1 MTENVWPS
9 LSGKDRLLAAGLMS
23 GTSMDGVDAAVV
35 AMDTDAAHPRVE
47 LRSFAS
53 NPYPGDLRDSLADLA
68 SGSQVTAEEVAALHS
83 GVAIAFASA
92 FFDACRRG
100 GVDPR
105 AVDFIGSHG
114 QTVAHIPPQSGAT
127 VAGTLQLGPPGMIAA
142 LTAVTTVGD
151 FRCADVALG
160 GQGAPLAPY
169 CDYALRRSD
178 HTSRV
183 ILNIGGIANLTYLAR
198 GGERSDVIAFD
209 AGPGNMVTDVLFRAL
224 FPGEGEFDED
234 GVRAAAG
241 TPSAEVCTAMMRH
254 PFFAAAPPR
263 SAGHREFGP
272 AFAWTLKTT
281 AEAHGLERGDI
292 LATAALLTVH
302 AIDDAMRRF
311 LPAGGVDEVFVT
323 GGGARNRAMMM
334 ALERALEG
342 IAVRPIDDLGVPAEA
357 KEAVDFAFL
366 AREAL
371 LGRPNVIRAVT
382 GAARELVL
390 GSIARG

>member
-1 MTENVWPS
+1 
-9 LSGKDRLLAAGLMS
+9 
-23 GTSMDGVDAAVV
+23 
-35 AMDTDAAHPRVE
+35 
-47 LRSFAS
+47 
-53 NPYPGDLRDSLADLA
+53 
-68 SGSQVTAEEVAALHS
+68 
-83 GVAIAFASA
+83 
-92 FFDACRRG
+92 
-100 GVDPR
+100 
-105 AVDFIGSHG
+105 
-114 QTVAHIPPQSGAT
+114 
-127 VAGTLQLGPPGMIAA
+127 MIAA
-142 LTAVTTVGD
+142 LTGTTTVGD
-151 FRCADVALG
+151 FRCADVAIG

-169 CDYALRRSD
+169 CDFALRRSD
-178 HTSRV
+178 RASRI

-198 GGERSDVIAFD
+198 GGARSDVLAFD

-224 FPGEGEFDED
+224 FAGEGEFDED

-241 TPSAEVCTAMMRH
+241 TPSPEVCALMMRH

-281 AEAHGLERGDI
+281 AEARGLEREDI
-292 LATAALLTVH
+292 LATAAMLTVN
-302 AIDDAMRRF
+302 AIDDAIRRF

-323 GGGARNRAMMM
+323 GGGARNRAMMIG
-334 ALERALEG
+334 LERALEG
-342 IAVRPIDDLGVPAEA
+342 IAVRPIDELGIPAEA

-371 LGRPNVIRAVT
+371 LGRPNVIRSVT